1 MNSARAPSEIRS
13 EIRRKRDIG
22 DDRVRPMSKQ
32 PSYDE
37 FAEAVWASFS
47 DEDIVRFWTDGDL
60 LAQLRQK
67 NKGRQKQVIHDIP
80 RRPQDDVSPYDLA
93 HRVLKDIY
101 FKAAALMATLEER
114 PDSTSKKDSSDVD
127 EAIAVEAAQMA
138 KEGEEG
144 ECSERACCWVRD
156 ARASGFEMAGQQTRA
171 T

>member
-1 MNSARAPSEIRS
+1 
-13 EIRRKRDIG
+13 
-22 DDRVRPMSKQ
+22 MSKQ

-101 FKAAALMATLEER
+101 FKAAALMGYNGYAEDLALTVHAHPTL
-114 PDSTSKKDSSDVD
+114 S
-127 EAIAVEAAQMA
+127 EAFKEAALA
-138 KEGEEG
+138 VDG
-144 ECSERACCWVRD
+144 RALHI
-156 ARASGFEMAGQQTRA
+156 
-171 T
+171 